1 MQRISRWG
9 GLLTNVSSYS
19 VPPGGATQQVNFTL
33 QVPGQLT
40 SRGGMREVVP
50 PNFDG
55 PDGVVE
61 QMWVISGGVGNP
73 DKIVTLNDA
82 GVVAITLGV
91 A

>member
-1 MQRISRWG
+1 
-9 GLLTNVSSYS
+9 
-19 VPPGGATQQVNFTL
+19 
-33 QVPGQLT
+33 
-40 SRGGMREVVP
+40 MREVVP